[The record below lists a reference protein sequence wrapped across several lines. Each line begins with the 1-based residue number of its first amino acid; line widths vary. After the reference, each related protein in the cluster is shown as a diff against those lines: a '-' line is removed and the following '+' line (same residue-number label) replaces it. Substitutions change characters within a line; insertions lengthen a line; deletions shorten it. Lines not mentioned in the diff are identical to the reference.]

1 MATETET
8 PRPKD
13 STSKMLDD
21 QKRSEVPET
30 SRELKKEQNN
40 HSLEDIEW
48 QERYFI
54 LKLNGIEA

>member
-1 MATETET
+1 MKHKIMATETET

-40 HSLEDIEW
+40 HSLEDIE
-48 QERYFI
+48 
-54 LKLNGIEA
+54 